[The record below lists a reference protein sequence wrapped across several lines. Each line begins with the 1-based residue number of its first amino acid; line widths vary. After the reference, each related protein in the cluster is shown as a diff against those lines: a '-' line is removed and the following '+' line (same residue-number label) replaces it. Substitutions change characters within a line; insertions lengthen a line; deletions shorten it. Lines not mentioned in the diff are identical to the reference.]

1 MFMVRTGM
9 KTFLFRDSTTDY
21 VEETSELD
29 SEGLIFNSLE
39 EAVIAGEQ
47 SGYDYEV
54 FQVKLNQVSPDK
66 AKKALSDLTDRVDD
80 LSPAQKMYIRE
91 YLENTGY

>member
-1 MFMVRTGM
+1 MYMVRTGM
-9 KTFLFRDSTTDY
+9 KTFLYRDSSTDY

-29 SEGLIFNSLE
+29 SEGLIFSTLE
-39 EAVIAGEQ
+39 EAAIAGKQ

-66 AKKALSDLTDRVDD
+66 AEKALSDLTDRVAD

-91 YLENTGY
+91 YLEDTGY